1 MSHLKKL
8 FMYVAGTL
16 VILVGIAGCFLPVIP
31 GVALILVGLTMMG
44 KEAILLEPLQ
54 RWIKKIKDA
63 RNTSEK
69 KNP

>member
-1 MSHLKKL
+1 
-8 FMYVAGTL
+8 MYVAGTL